1 MVSDIEASAN
11 RIGQRVGVA
20 IGALRLAPVL
30 GPHVPSPLGRVLRQ
44 PVVPF
49 SLLADPPFVVTMDS
63 EAARAFV
70 AAAERRIEGPLNI
83 VAPGAISTMQAIRRG
98 RRLPLPLV
106 GPEWRIA
113 RQISYLLGAPVPE
126 HVMELIHRGRLADGS
141 QLGPVLGLTPTVTT
155 QEVIDRLFKWEA
167 IVRIPAVQAA

>member
-1 MVSDIEASAN
+1 
-11 RIGQRVGVA
+11 
-20 IGALRLAPVL
+20 
-30 GPHVPSPLGRVLRQ
+30 VLRQ

-49 SLLADPPFVVTMDS
+49 SVLADPPFVVTLDS
-63 EAARAFV
+63 EAAHAIV
-70 AAAERRIEGPLNI
+70 AAAEQRLVGPLNV

-98 RRLPLPLV
+98 RRLPLPLL
-106 GPEWRIA
+106 GPEWRVA

-141 QLGPVLGLTPTVTT
+141 RLTQVLGLTPRVTT

-167 IVRIPAVQAA
+167 IVRLPTVQAA